1 MKRVC
6 WLWCVWM
13 AAALMPAAASAQTV
27 VFPEP
32 QWFREVIQR
41 PKSPGTLPGPQRL
54 RDYVIDSKL
63 RLTLEQ
69 AIQVALANNTDLHVD
84 EISYQN
90 ARYAIL
96 RAYAPFD
103 PVFGTTA
110 SAQRSTAP
118 QASQLGGAQTLS
130 SLNQNVDT
138 NYSEFFPT
146 GTNFTIDW
154 NTNRSASNSIFNT
167 FNPSISSGLTF
178 TVTQSLL
185 KNRGLF
191 VNRAPILIARLGY
204 KQSKAV
210 LQQQINDTILNVITQ
225 YWTVIQA
232 RETLGVLQKSLEQ
245 AQATYDFNK
254 KQLELGAISP
264 LDIYRPEADVASRRV
279 QVIQSEYQLKQQE
292 DVLRRLLGADLDPT
306 VSVMDLDLIEPAEP
320 GGDLVSIDAAQ
331 AIEKALANR
340 PEFEAA
346 RNQLAADDINLR
358 IFHNEAQPTLNLQGF
373 YASNGL
379 GGNQLDTS
387 VSPPAVISTGGLTD
401 ALGQIGAFDFPSYG
415 LTLRLTLPLRNRQ
428 AEADIAVGQNR
439 KLTDLYSE
447 RSTEQAVR
455 LESKNAVHQLEVS
468 KLTLAAAKV
477 QRDLS
482 EKNLAAEQRKYEL
495 GTETIFFV
503 LDAQTQLAG
512 AEANVVQ
519 AEISYHIALAQ
530 VDHAVGAA
538 LDKHHVVI
546 TDSMH

>member
-1 MKRVC
+1 MKSIFWV
-6 WLWCVWM
+6 WCVC
-13 AAALMPAAASAQTV
+13 AVSSISAGSLRAQTV
-27 VFPEP
+27 IFPEP
-32 QWFREVIQR
+32 QWFREVVRR
-41 PKSPGTLPGPQRL
+41 PTSPSTLAAPEHL
-54 RDYVIDSKL
+54 RDYVVDSKL

-69 AIQVALANNTDLHVD
+69 AIQVTLANNTDLHVD

-96 RAYAPFD
+96 RAFSPFD
-103 PVFGTTA
+103 PVFGSSA

-130 SLNQNVDT
+130 SLNQNVDA
-138 NYSEFFPT
+138 NYSEFFQT
-146 GTNFTIDW
+146 GTNLNMDL
-154 NTNRSASNSIFNT
+154 NTNRSTSNSIFNT

-204 KQSKAV
+204 RQSKAV
-210 LQQQINDTILNVITQ
+210 LQQQINDMILSVITQ
-225 YWTVIQA
+225 YWTVVQA
-232 RETLGVLQKSLEQ
+232 RENLGVLQKSLEQ
-245 AQATYDFNK
+245 AQATYEFNK
-254 KQLELGAISP
+254 KQLELGALSP
-264 LDIYRPEADVASRRV
+264 LDIYKPEADVAARRV
-279 QVIQSEYQLKQQE
+279 QVIQQEYQLKQQE
-292 DVLRRLLGADLDPT
+292 DSLRRLMGADLDPT

-320 GGDLVSIDAAQ
+320 SGDLFSIDAGQ

-340 PEFEAA
+340 PEFEAS

-358 IFHNEAQPTLNLQGF
+358 LFHNEAQPSLSVQGF

-379 GGNQLDTS
+379 GGNQLDPS
-387 VSPPAVISTGGLTD
+387 VTPPVIVSTGGL
-401 ALGQIGAFDFPSYG
+401 ANAFGQVGAFEFPSYG
-415 LTLRLTLPLRNRQ
+415 VTLRLSLPIRNRQ
-428 AEADIAVGQNR
+428 AEADIATGQNR
-439 KLTDLYSE
+439 KLADLYGE
-447 RSTEQAVR
+447 RSTEQAIR
-455 LESKNAVHQLEVS
+455 LESKNAVNQLELS
-468 KLTLAAAKV
+468 KLTMAAAKV

-482 EKNLAAEQRKYEL
+482 QKDLGAEQRKYEL

-503 LDAQTQLAG
+503 LDAQTQLAS

-530 VDHAVGAA
+530 LDHAVGAA

-546 TDSMH
+546 SDSMH